1 MSVACYE
8 GRIGCPFFLAS
19 FFCFFLFSF
28 AFFALFFPLIL
39 RFSSSSSSILLRN
52 TKTSLWSRHCKRQK
66 QHPSGSGWYNEC
78 VRCDLKVYKK
88 KQQKSGLENWLPCRR
103 DLPTPVPPPSPAN
116 FLFRSAAAKKPIDL
130 DNQTTTFS
138 KISYSFSLFLQLI
151 STNGYH
157 NQKVATVVYSPN

>member
-1 MSVACYE
+1 MNNVC
-8 GRIGCPFFLAS
+8 GMLRGPHWLPILTRFF
-19 FFCFFLFSF
+19 FFSLFSF

-39 RFSSSSSSILLRN
+39 RISSSSSILLRN
-52 TKTSLWSRHCKRQK
+52 TKTSLWSRRCKRQK

-103 DLPTPVPPPSPAN
+103 DLPPPPPKT
-116 FLFRSAAAKKPIDL
+116 FYFVLFRSAAAKKPIDL

>member
-1 MSVACYE
+1 MNNVC
-8 GRIGCPFFLAS
+8 GMLRGPHWLPILPRF
-19 FFCFFLFSF
+19 FFCFLFSF

-39 RFSSSSSSILLRN
+39 RFCSSSSILLRN
-52 TKTSLWSRHCKRQK
+52 TKTSLWSRRCKRQK

-78 VRCDLKVYKK
+78 VRCDLKVYKR
-88 KQQKSGLENWLPCRR
+88 KQQKSELENWLPCRR
-103 DLPTPVPPPSPAN
+103 DLPTPPPPT
-116 FLFRSAAAKKPIDL
+116 FYFVLFRSAAAKKPIDL